1 MDKAQ
6 ALHKFWSGFGLT
18 AYDELTVPDD
28 AALPYLTY
36 ETKTDNFENVI
47 SLSASVWYRSTSWA
61 DAEKKV
67 QQIADYIVKQNPCTI
82 RIDSGRIYITK
93 GTPWGTR
100 MVDATDNGVRRI
112 LMSINVEFLTET

>member
-6 ALHKFWSGFGLT
+6 ALHNFWSGFGLT

-36 ETKTDNFENVI
+36 ETKTDNFENRI

-61 DAEKKV
+61 AAEQKV
-67 QQIADYIVKQNPCTI
+67 AEIAQYIVKQDPCTI
-82 RIDSGRIYITK
+82 PIESGRIYITK
-93 GTPWGTR
+93 GSPWATR
-100 MVDATDNGVRRI
+100 MLDNTDNGVRRI
-112 LMSINVEFLTET
+112 LMNINVEFLTET